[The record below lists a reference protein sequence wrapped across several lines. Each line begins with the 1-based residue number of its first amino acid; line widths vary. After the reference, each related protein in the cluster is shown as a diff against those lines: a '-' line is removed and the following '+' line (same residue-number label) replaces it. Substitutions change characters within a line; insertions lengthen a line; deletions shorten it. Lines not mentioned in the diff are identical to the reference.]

1 MSKSEI
7 CDLDSLIK
15 IMDSLDV
22 GVIFINKENRL
33 AFINSAAEKIRNIKS
48 SERIGTSIFECHGG
62 KMNPKVDD
70 VIKGF
75 RNGSYSTRHKMIK
88 TGGRFFDNTYNVV
101 KNDEGEY
108 LGVVLLSQ
116 DVTEKK
122 ALEEK
127 IQKVNEELEQ
137 KILERTAEIESAYE
151 QLKIVQQQLM
161 QSEKMAAIGQFVA
174 GVAHQIN
181 NPLDGIQNCLQ
192 AIKEEPHNI
201 EQINNYIDLSLE
213 SLYKIELLVRKLLG
227 YARPHSIEALELDL
241 NQLLENIL
249 ALTNLRLKDKKISLI
264 KSLQKDLP
272 SFLGDAHNLEQVFVN
287 IILNAFDAMEN
298 GGELQVTTETD
309 QSNNIIVR
317 IIDTGC
323 GIPSSYLNKIFD
335 PFFTTKKKDNGTG
348 LGLYLSY
355 NVIAQHR
362 GKIVVKSKEG
372 KGTEFKIIL
381 PVTDTSYVSENGIVE
396 FEQNGFEA

>member
-1 MSKSEI
+1 MPKTEI
-7 CDLDSLIK
+7 CDLGSLIK

-22 GVIFINKENRL
+22 GVIFIDKENRL
-33 AFINSAAEKIRNIKS
+33 AFINTAAEEIRKIRS
-48 SERIGTSIFECHGG
+48 VERIGTSIFECHGG
-62 KMNPKVDD
+62 KMNSKVDE
-70 VIKGF
+70 VINGF

-88 TGGRFFDNTYNVV
+88 TGGRYFDNTYNVV
-101 KNDEGEY
+101 KNDRGEY

-122 ALEEK
+122 ELEEK
-127 IQKVNEELEQ
+127 IQKVNEDLEQ

-192 AIKEEPHNI
+192 AIKDEPQNMG
-201 EQINNYIDLSLE
+201 QINSYIDLSLE

-227 YARPHSIEALELDL
+227 YARPHSMEALEVDL
-241 NQLLENIL
+241 NQLLENL
-249 ALTNLRLKDKKISLI
+249 LSLTNLRLKDKKITLK
-264 KSLQKDLP
+264 KSLQIDLP
-272 SFLGDAHNLEQVFVN
+272 LFYGDAHNLEQVFVN

-298 GGELQVTTETD
+298 GGELQVVTETD
-309 QSNNIIVR
+309 QNNNIIVR

-323 GIPSSYLNKIFD
+323 GIPLSYLNKIFD
-335 PFFTTKKKDNGTG
+335 PFFTTKKKNNGTG

-372 KGTEFKIIL
+372 RGTEFKIVF
-381 PVTDTSYVSENGIVE
+381 PAADTNYVPENGIVE
-396 FEQNGFEA
+396 FEQNGI